1 MIWWFALAFAIAAA
15 AASRPVTVR
24 WYAPF
29 LADSGFGSEATSFV
43 EALLSLPSPLSGD
56 GLQAVNFAEPAQFPP
71 PSSISALFQPF
82 ASSPSCLV
90 AICHS
95 TPNFWATPRSDY
107 PSWDRAA
114 RCPPIPRDSNQ
125 QVVKIG
131 RSMFETDSLPVD
143 WKSRLDFMDEIWVPT
158 KFAQQVYVKAGLSQ
172 HKVVVV
178 PEPINTLVFSHRHC
192 GVRVNAPP
200 FTILSIFKWEERKAW
215 KQLLEAFLNEFSL
228 DEPVL
233 LWIKTSSFH
242 LPRSPQVLAQEVF
255 PQLLTTR
262 RHQVRF
268 TIDTRV
274 DEETLVRDFYCQA
287 DAFALPSLGEGW
299 GRPHCEAASMSLP
312 VLYTNFSGPTEFLLP
327 GMGFPVAFDL
337 VEVGPH
343 LPGHRWAMPQLSSLR
358 KQLRNMYSMPPN
370 ELKLVGSLA
379 AAHIHSTY
387 SQRIV
392 GELVVKLVNR
402 LCPSSSLESSSLE
415 L

>member
-1 MIWWFALAFAIAAA
+1 MIWCFALALAAA
-15 AASRPVTVR
+15 GAQPVAVR

-43 EALLSLPSPLSGD
+43 EALLSSSLLSSSPLS
-56 GLQAVNFAEPAQFPP
+56 LQAVNFAEPAQFPP
-71 PSSISALFQPF
+71 PSSIAALFQPS
-82 ASSPSCLV
+82 ASSPACLV

-95 TPNFWATPRSDY
+95 TPNFWATPKSDY
-107 PSWDRAA
+107 ASWDRAA
-114 RCPPIPRDSNQ
+114 KCPPSPRNSRQ

-131 RSMFETDSLPVD
+131 RSMFETDSLPAD
-143 WKSRLDFMDEIWVPT
+143 WKSRLEFMDEIWVPT
-158 KFAQQVYVKAGLSQ
+158 AFAQQVYVKAGLPE

-178 PEPINTLVFSHRHC
+178 PEPINTLVFSRRHC
-192 GVRVNAPP
+192 AARPSASP

-215 KQLLEAFLNEFSL
+215 RQLLGAFLSEFAE

-242 LPRSPQVLAQEVF
+242 LPRSPQVLAQEAF
-255 PQLLTTR
+255 PELLTTR

-268 TIDTRV
+268 TIDMRV
-274 DEETLVRDFYCQA
+274 DESALVRDFYCQA

-337 VEVGPH
+337 VEVGAH
-343 LPGHRWAMPQLSSLR
+343 LPGHRWAMPQPESLQKR
-358 KQLRNMYSMPPN
+358 LREMYSMPLG
-370 ELKLVGSLA
+370 ELKRVGSLA
-379 AAHIHSTY
+379 AAHIRSMY
-387 SQRIV
+387 SQPVV
-392 GELVVKLVNR
+392 GKLVAQLVER
-402 LCPSSSLESSSLE
+402 LCPLSSSSSLE